1 MIRSSYGCRTNFHSW
16 AVEHEWWT
24 TLVNESWM
32 MKLVILCVLW
42 FFVRSQKQQPQ
53 LWNLQRAEADT
64 SQIVFR
70 NTTVTGKLMLCTWIW
85 HDSLDGIWDTSIW
98 LSLTNSSSFRGY
110 LEYRDGYGNEILNV
124 RWKQSPPSNIT
135 WKALFVNKFPPT
147 SWNISSVYLN
157 WGYRPTSEFS
167 WNFYVSNFSF
177 EPKPMPNKFT
187 LTPIVDGSR
196 IWLFRRK
203 REVPLSK
210 IKPILSPQSESNS
223 AFNLID
229 LFSGNGI
236 FAQVPQLLITF
247 FTFFANLLPAQES
260 GYRKNSDYSTEA
272 NAEVIT
278 QSTTTQTEIQLFTPR
293 L

>member
-1 MIRSSYGCRTNFHSW
+1 
-16 AVEHEWWT
+16 
-24 TLVNESWM
+24 

-42 FFVRSQKQQPQ
+42 FFVRSQEQQPQ

-64 SQIVFR
+64 SRIVFR
-70 NTTVTGKLMLCTWIW
+70 NTTITGKLMLCTWMW
-85 HDSLDGIWDTSIW
+85 HDSLDGIWDTSVR

-124 RWKQSPPSNIT
+124 RWQQSSLRNIS

-167 WNFYVSNFSF
+167 WSFYVGNFSF
-177 EPKPMPNKFT
+177 ESKPMPSKFT
-187 LTPIVDGSR
+187 LTPIVDRSGF
-196 IWLFRRK
+196 WLFRRK

-210 IKPILSPQSESNS
+210 IKLVLSPQSERNA
-223 AFNLID
+223 AFNLMD
-229 LFSGNGI
+229 LFSGNSI
-236 FAQVPQLLITF
+236 FSQVPQLLINVFSF
-247 FTFFANLLPAQES
+247 FMNLLPAQES
-260 GYRKNSDYSTEA
+260 GYRKSSEYSTEA

-278 QSTTTQTEIQLFTPR
+278 QSTPQTKIQLFTPR